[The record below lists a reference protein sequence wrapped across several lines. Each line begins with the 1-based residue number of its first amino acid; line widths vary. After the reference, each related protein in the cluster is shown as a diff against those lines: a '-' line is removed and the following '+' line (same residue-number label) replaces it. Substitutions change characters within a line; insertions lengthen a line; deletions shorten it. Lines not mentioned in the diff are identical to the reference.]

1 MVNIIGS
8 FALKKIYK
16 TILTVTALSAFTM
29 ALPSPAPAQ
38 VIKGFELKHSQNYN
52 RRAPGLKKPGE
63 NQVVIFSEEPFFKKV
78 TMMKLDP
85 PLSVRERVDRL
96 LYGINTDVPPEYDH
110 YGYEIRRYMS
120 TVGNPKGITDPQY
133 LETQLKNIK
142 SALIILE
149 YWGKALEKE
158 IDEIEAVI
166 QERGDT
172 GSTRS
177 TFRYNR
183 ALVKAFLVET
193 RSWIENNRMLLE
205 MLQDLGPKGYSY
217 NEENGYIGFLN
228 KEDLQQFVAIYE
240 SKMKA
245 LRQMRDYLPFQMMI
259 Y

>member
-110 YGYEIRRYMS
+110 YGYEIRRYM
-120 TVGNPKGITDPQY
+120 TDVGNIKIFDGPEFLVKQI
-133 LETQLKNIK
+133 KNVRKARVI
-142 SALIILE
+142 AE
-149 YWGKALEKE
+149 YWKKH
-158 IDEIEAVI
+158 I
-166 QERGDT
+166 
-172 GSTRS
+172 
-177 TFRYNR
+177 
-183 ALVKAFLVET
+183 
-193 RSWIENNRMLLE
+193 NNEVL
-205 MLQDLGPKGYSY
+205 
-217 NEENGYIGFLN
+217 
-228 KEDLQQFVAIYE
+228 
-240 SKMKA
+240 
-245 LRQMRDYLPFQMMI
+245 
-259 Y
+259 